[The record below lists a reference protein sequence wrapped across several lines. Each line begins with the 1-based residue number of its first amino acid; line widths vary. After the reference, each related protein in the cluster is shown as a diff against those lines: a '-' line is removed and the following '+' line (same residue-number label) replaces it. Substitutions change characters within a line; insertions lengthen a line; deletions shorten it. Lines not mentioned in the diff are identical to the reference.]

1 MTDTVSKKQRSW
13 NMSRIKGKDTKPEL
27 HLRSLLHKDGFRFR
41 IHDVRLPGKPDIV
54 LPRYKTVIFVNGC
67 FWHRHKGCKY
77 AYKPKSRQ
85 DFWQEKFRKTVL
97 RDQKKIKELKQ
108 LDWKVIVVWEC
119 ELKNDLNQLL
129 ERLIPDIKECA

>member
-1 MTDTVSKKQRSW
+1 M
-13 NMSRIKGKDTKPEL
+13 
-27 HLRSLLHKDGFRFR
+27 
-41 IHDVRLPGKPDIV
+41 
-54 LPRYKTVIFVNGC
+54 
-67 FWHRHKGCKY
+67 
-77 AYKPKSRQ
+77 
-85 DFWQEKFRKTVL
+85 